1 MNTFTADLLKNE
13 YIQTV
18 NTKVITL
25 NAPDRE
31 KFILVVG
38 TSKMEQA
45 LQEKGFAFIHV
56 KQLKDVRKTLT
67 VFQEITNE
75 MPVAVVCQYAKGLE
89 NNLQEYWSNGGSFP
103 PLAQMPFFILADEK
117 PIEDVQHF
125 RARFRFVDDI
135 ITPNAWDHL
144 EAKIA
149 TITKFKKISSFPA
162 GEQQEVAAPRYTRHF
177 LSNFMKRGLDLVV
190 APAILLPLLPVMLLI
205 ALLIRLESKGPVFY
219 AATRAGRNY
228 KVFKF
233 YKFRTMVPDAD
244 KKLKE
249 LQHLNMYTDKKDG
262 PVFFKVSND
271 PRITRLGKFL
281 RNTSLDELPQLLNV
295 IKGDMS
301 LVGNRP
307 LPLYEA
313 TTLTTDSYAERFLAP
328 AGITGLWQ
336 VKKRGKKEMSIEE
349 RIELDISYA
358 HQRSFRY
365 DMWLI
370 LNTPKALVQ
379 KDDV

>member
-1 MNTFTADLLKNE
+1 
-13 YIQTV
+13 
-18 NTKVITL
+18 
-25 NAPDRE
+25 
-31 KFILVVG
+31 
-38 TSKMEQA
+38 METDNN
-45 LQEKGFAFIHV
+45 L
-56 KQLKDVRKTLT
+56 
-67 VFQEITNE
+67 
-75 MPVAVVCQYAKGLE
+75 PVAVVCYYAKGIESALK
-89 NNLQEYWSNGGSFP
+89 EYWMNVGNYHPMAGV
-103 PLAQMPFFILADEK
+103 PFFVFTDGEVL
-117 PIEDVQHF
+117 EDPHSF
-125 RARFRFVDDI
+125 RATFKFVDDI
-135 ITPNAWDHL
+135 ITADAWNHL

-149 TITKFKKISSFPA
+149 TINKFKKICTFPTY
-162 GEQQEVAAPRYTRHF
+162 QQREVAAPRYTRHF
-177 LSNFMKRGLDLVV
+177 VSNFLKRSLDLTV
-190 APAILLPLLPVMLLI
+190 APLILLALSPLMLLI
-205 ALLIRLESKGPVFY
+205 ALLIRLESKGPIFY

-228 KVFKF
+228 KIFKF
-233 YKFRTMVPDAD
+233 YKFRTMVANAD

-249 LQHLNMYTDKKDG
+249 LQHLNMYEDKKDG

-271 PRITRLGKFL
+271 PRITKLGKFL

-313 TTLTTDSYAERFLAP
+313 TSLTTDSYAERFLAP

-336 VKKRGKKEMSIEE
+336 VKKRGNKEMSVEE

-370 LNTPKALVQ
+370 INTPKALVQ
-379 KDDV
+379 KDNV

>member
-1 MNTFTADLLKNE
+1 MNTFTPDLLKNE
-13 YIQTV
+13 RIQEV
-18 NTKVITL
+18 NANVVTL
-25 NAPDRE
+25 NNPSRE

-38 TSKMEQA
+38 TSKMESTFP
-45 LQEKGFAFIHV
+45 EKGFRFIHV
-56 KQLKDVRKTLT
+56 KQLSDVRKTFGF
-67 VFQEITNE
+67 FQETKNDLPAAI
-75 MPVAVVCQYAKGLE
+75 VCHYTKGVE
-89 NNLQEYWSNGGSFP
+89 SDLQEYWTSSGSFP
-103 PLAQMPFFILADEK
+103 PLALIPFFILASK
-117 PIEDVQHF
+117 PMEDAYKF
-125 RARFRFVDDI
+125 RSRFRFVDDI
-135 ITPNAWDHL
+135 ITSNSWSHL
-144 EAKIA
+144 EAKIT
-149 TITKFKKISSFPA
+149 TINKFKKISNFPSY
-162 GEQQEVAAPRYTRHF
+162 QHKEVVHRRYTRHF
-177 LSNFMKRGLDLVV
+177 SSDFLKRFLDLII
-190 APAILLPLLPVMLLI
+190 APTILLVLSPVLLLI
-205 ALLIRLESKGPVFY
+205 ALMIRLESKGPIFY

-244 KKLKE
+244 KKLNE
-249 LQHLNMYTDKKDG
+249 LQHLNMYEDKKDG

-271 PRITRLGKFL
+271 PRITRFGKFL
-281 RNTSLDELPQLLNV
+281 RNSSLDELPQLLNV

-313 TTLTTDSYAERFLAP
+313 TTLTTDHYAERFLAP

-336 VKKRGKKEMSIEE
+336 VKKRGKKEMSVEE

-365 DMWLI
+365 DIWLI